1 MKKEQNFVNLNL
13 DSEHLDFVRKSMYR
27 VVNEYKGTAFSSR
40 IKSNSYQMVGKTA
53 TSQVRRISLT
63 ERETGVLE
71 NDDLPYNLR
80 DHSIFTGYAPFN
92 DPKYAIS
99 VVIEHHGSGSKVA
112 APIAK
117 KSLEFILNYKNKQ
130 T

>member
-1 MKKEQNFVNLNL
+1 MRLLKNNIYSIWKNKLFLTILGLIPIHIINTYPVKSNSVSEQV
-13 DSEHLDFVRKSMYR
+13 
-27 VVNEYKGTAFSSR
+27 AFCQNHASSR
-40 IKSNSYQMVGKTA
+40 I
-53 TSQVRRISLT
+53 
-63 ERETGVLE
+63 
-71 NDDLPYNLR
+71 
-80 DHSIFTGYAPFN
+80 PFN